1 MLARPPT
8 RYARSGDASIAFQVM
23 GEGPPDVVLIGGP
36 ASHLDLQWEEP
47 DTRRGR
53 QRIASF
59 ARHRFELVAQL
70 GNEAY
75 ARGGHGAKLSGIAD
89 GQTDVAP
96 RSELPCP

>member
-23 GEGPPDVVLIGGP
+23 GEGPPDVVLFGGP

-59 ARHRFELVAQL
+59 ARIIIFYLPSTGLSAPVDLPVTLAQQMEVL
-70 GNEAY
+70 LTLLDAAGTE
-75 ARGGHGAKLSGIAD
+75 RL
-89 GQTDVAP
+89 
-96 RSELPCP
+96 